1 MSDTPTKFTAKDWD
15 ELRSAFAASI
25 MVNTPLSSLAQNL
38 DGPDWP
44 VRGKEETP
52 AAYID
57 LSYDELLA
65 MLTIKGMPVS
75 RADFLMTLLK
85 ETLAFDNPFGEMVM
99 QAEATA
105 LKDNQLLKNLAKL
118 DIPENFPI
126 GLTALSADTIEFCK
140 LESLATLGEFCI
152 FAQGMS
158 QNVIVGGD
166 FRKLLNAL
174 SHVDEATL
182 AETLP
187 FRVGTGGLHLPEAL
201 VQASRLPAGMA
212 RTARVAQS
220 VEWFKDEYAAIQADL
235 KSGKS
240 LQRCLQVL
248 GSADDEK
255 RAAEMLALQQKGTAV
270 AGGKK
275 SGLFGSLGRIFGK

>member
-1 MSDTPTKFTAKDWD
+1 MSDTANKYSAKDWD
-15 ELRSAFAASI
+15 EIRSAFAASI

-57 LSYDELLA
+57 LSYDEMIAMLA
-65 MLTIKGMPVS
+65 MKGMAAT
-75 RADFLMTLLK
+75 RADFLVTLLK
-85 ETLAFDNPFGEMVM
+85 ETLAFDNPFGEMVA
-99 QAEATA
+99 QSEASA

-118 DIPENFPI
+118 EIPENFPI
-126 GLTALSADTIEFCK
+126 GLTALSSDTIEFCK
-140 LESLATLGEFCI
+140 LEHLQTLGEFCI

-174 SHVDEATL
+174 SHIDEASL

-187 FRVGTGGLHLPEAL
+187 FRMGARGLHLPEAL
-201 VQASRLPAGMA
+201 VQASKA
-212 RTARVAQS
+212 TAPLKRATQA
-220 VEWFKDEYAAIQADL
+220 VEWFSAEFEQFKKDL
-235 KSGKS
+235 KTGGTMERYLS
-240 LQRCLQVL
+240 VL
-248 GSADDEK
+248 ANPAAEK
-255 RAAEMLALQQKGTAV
+255 RAAEMLAPLL
-270 AGGKK
+270 K
-275 SGLFGSLGRIFGK
+275 SGGAAGAKKGGFFGSLGRIFGK

>member
-1 MSDTPTKFTAKDWD
+1 MSDPANKYSAKDWD
-15 ELRSAFAASI
+15 EIRSAFAASI

-57 LSYDELLA
+57 LSYDEMLA
-65 MLTIKGMPVS
+65 MLAMKGMAAT
-75 RADFLMTLLK
+75 RADFLVTLLK
-85 ETLAFDNPFGEMVM
+85 ETLAFDNPFGEMVA
-99 QAEATA
+99 QSEASA

-118 DIPENFPI
+118 EIPEIFPI
-126 GLTALSADTIEFCK
+126 GLTALSSDTIEFCK
-140 LESLATLGEFCI
+140 LEHLQTLGEFCI

-174 SHVDEATL
+174 SHIDEASL

-187 FRVGTGGLHLPEAL
+187 FRLGARGLHLPEAL
-201 VQASRLPAGMA
+201 VQASKA
-212 RTARVAQS
+212 TAPVKRATQA
-220 VEWFKDEYAAIQADL
+220 VEWFSAEFEQFKKDL
-235 KSGKS
+235 KAGGTMERYLS
-240 LQRCLQVL
+240 VL
-248 GSADDEK
+248 ANPAAEK
-255 RAAEMLALQQKGTAV
+255 RAAEILAPLL
-270 AGGKK
+270 K
-275 SGLFGSLGRIFGK
+275 SGGAAGAKKGGFFGSLGRIFGK

>member
-1 MSDTPTKFTAKDWD
+1 MSESANKYTAKDWD
-15 ELRSAFAASI
+15 EIRSAFAASI

-57 LSYDELLA
+57 LSYDEMIAMLA
-65 MLTIKGMPVS
+65 MKGMAAT
-75 RADFLMTLLK
+75 RADFLVTLLK
-85 ETLAFDNPFGEMVM
+85 ETLAFDNPFGEMVA
-99 QAEATA
+99 QSEASA

-118 DIPENFPI
+118 EIPEAFPI
-126 GLTALSADTIEFCK
+126 GLTALSSDTIEFCK
-140 LESLATLGEFCI
+140 LENLKTLGEFCI

-174 SHVDEATL
+174 SHIDEASL

-187 FRVGTGGLHLPEAL
+187 FRVGVRGLHLPEAL
-201 VQASRLPAGMA
+201 VQAAKA
-212 RTARVAQS
+212 TAPLKRATQA
-220 VEWFKDEYAAIQADL
+220 VEWFSVEFEQIKQEL
-235 KSGKS
+235 KSGGTLERYLS
-240 LQRCLQVL
+240 VL
-248 GSADDEK
+248 GNPAAEK
-255 RAAEMLALQQKGTAV
+255 RAAEMLLPHL
-270 AGGKK
+270 K
-275 SGLFGSLGRIFGK
+275 SGGAAGAKKGGFFGSLGRIFGK

>member
-1 MSDTPTKFTAKDWD
+1 MSETTNKFTAKDWD
-15 ELRSAFAASI
+15 VVRSAFAASI

-65 MLTIKGMPVS
+65 MLAMKGMAS
-75 RADFLMTLLK
+75 TRADFLVTLLK
-85 ETLAFDNPFGEMVM
+85 ETLAFDNPFGEMVA
-99 QAEATA
+99 QSEASA

-118 DIPENFPI
+118 EIPEAFPI
-126 GLTALSADTIEFCK
+126 GLTALSSDTIEFCK
-140 LESLATLGEFCI
+140 LEHLQTLGEFCI

-174 SHVDEATL
+174 SHIDEASL
-182 AETLP
+182 AESLP
-187 FRVGTGGLHLPEAL
+187 FRVGVRGLHLPEAM
-201 VQASRLPAGMA
+201 VQASKA
-212 RTARVAQS
+212 TAPLKRASQA
-220 VEWFKDEYAAIQADL
+220 VEWFSAEFEQIKKDL
-235 KSGKS
+235 KAGGTLERYLS
-240 LQRCLQVL
+240 VL
-248 GSADDEK
+248 ANPAAEK
-255 RAAEMLALQQKGTAV
+255 RAAEMLAPLL
-270 AGGKK
+270 K
-275 SGLFGSLGRIFGK
+275 SGGAAGAKKGGFFGSLGRIFGK

>member
-1 MSDTPTKFTAKDWD
+1 MSESANKFTAKDWD
-15 ELRSAFAASI
+15 EVRSAFAASI

-57 LSYDELLA
+57 LSYDELIAMLA
-65 MLTIKGMPVS
+65 MKGMTPS
-75 RADFLMTLLK
+75 RADFLVTLLK
-85 ETLAFDNPFGEMVM
+85 ETLAFDNPFGEMVA
-99 QAEATA
+99 QTEASA

-118 DIPENFPI
+118 GIPESFPI
-126 GLTALSADTIEFCK
+126 GLTALTPDTIEFCK
-140 LESLATLGEFCI
+140 LENLSTLGEFCI

-174 SHVDEATL
+174 SHVDEASL
-182 AETLP
+182 AEALP
-187 FRVGTGGLHLPEAL
+187 FRVATKGLHLPEAM
-201 VQASRLPAGMA
+201 VQASRATAPLKRATQAIEYFHEEFQQLEANLRAG
-212 RTARVAQS
+212 
-220 VEWFKDEYAAIQADL
+220 
-235 KSGKS
+235 GS
-240 LQRCLQVL
+240 LERYLQVL
-248 GSADDEK
+248 NNPDAEK
-255 RAAEMLALQQKGTAV
+255 RAAEMLAPHLKVGKG

-275 SGLFGSLGRIFGK
+275 TGLFGSLGRLFGK